1 MSEGVD
7 QSVASALPELTR
19 EGDGFGH
26 VVMVHRGTEALA
38 FSDME
43 SGISAMV
50 PSAIMVSIA
59 LVTFLTE
66 GLWF

>member
-1 MSEGVD
+1 MFEGVD

-26 VVMVHRGTEALA
+26 IVTVHRGTEALA

-43 SGISAMV
+43 SGLGAML
-50 PSAIMVSIA
+50 PSAIMISVA
-59 LVTFLTE
+59 LVTFLME